1 MSDAPADPIGK
12 VAAAAVSLHE
22 LYTSLCAAGF
32 TQAQAMEL
40 VKTILLKKAG

>member
-1 MSDAPADPIGK
+1 MSDAPTDPIGK

-22 LYTSLCAAGF
+22 LFTSLCAAGF

-40 VKTILLKKAG
+40 VKTILIKKAG